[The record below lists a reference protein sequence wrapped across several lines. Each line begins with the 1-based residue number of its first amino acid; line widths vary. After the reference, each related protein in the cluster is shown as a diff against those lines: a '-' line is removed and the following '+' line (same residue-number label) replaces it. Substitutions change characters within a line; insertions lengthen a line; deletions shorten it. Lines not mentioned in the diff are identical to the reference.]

1 MSCFKENLN
10 FLKQSSESL
19 YNTIKKEEPIFNV
32 KVHPVENQDNYYV
45 KNEDRNCFLHSIYNI
60 NREMEWNFKRVPE
73 DVENIILFGLGC
85 GHYVDYISRN
95 YKNLN
100 KVIVVEPSLDI
111 FKKLLEKKSLYD
123 MLENIDTVT
132 FIINKSI
139 EDSTSIIIEMLEK
152 NLKRKT
158 SIVYNLSYKSL
169 FEKYFNSVEEYLVQY
184 IRNTMTNNATTEN
197 FKYKW
202 IINTFRNL
210 KKDNLLPIDEFK
222 EEFQNKTA
230 IMVSGGPSL
239 EKNMHLLKKV
249 YDKSVIFAV
258 GSAIKI
264 LDSNGIVPHFR
275 VTIDGSEGQLN
286 IFKEIDTKVCPL
298 IFSESSFYGISEI
311 YKGKMFKIALKSDFM
326 AKYIY
331 DKSKIEYKEIEIGNS
346 VANITLDI
354 ICKMKFK
361 KIIFIGQDLCY
372 SENRLYAKGSWT
384 QEIIKIDEG
393 QRTNFV
399 EEKDIHGNL
408 VYTTIPFL
416 NIKKSIEMKIR
427 DNKDKIFINATE
439 GGLRIDG
446 TVEKNMQDILE
457 SLESQKNYLRIDEFL
472 NKIRLNNS
480 DIKYAKKIGNGISIF
495 GTELEQILEMNN
507 CIVDRLRNI
516 NTEELQKD
524 TLRDILEEV
533 KKKEKYIKNNI
544 LYRKAIKPYVGKML
558 DIIEYSISSKDIGNT
573 EDSKEQFKILVNR
586 AIELREYL
594 DLVNAMVE
602 EFKGKRRLN
611 IKYEE

>member
-1 MSCFKENLN
+1 M
-10 FLKQSSESL
+10 KQSSESL